1 MFSICCPTALYA
13 CEILKGRRQGIHSY
27 ICVHTCRCVHLCCI
41 CVCSVYMF
49 VFAYVY
55 AYVYICT
62 HMNVC
67 VYVCANMCEH
77 VWVCSKCMWLLFTT
91 RHNACSSR
99 RPVSIVK
106 GNQERRK
113 GVRKGGKDKQDERT
127 FQRQLKCREVEIWI
141 QACIHTGRDPLII
154 KNCVDLFLASIITR

>member
-1 MFSICCPTALYA
+1 MHMCAHVQVCTFVLYMCVFCVYVCICLR
-13 CEILKGRRQGIHSY
+13 I
-27 ICVHTCRCVHLCCI
+27 CI
-41 CVCSVYMF
+41 CVYMYTYECMC
-49 VFAYVY
+49 VCACV
-55 AYVYICT
+55 